1 MHCYNC
7 MNKITDGSFCTAC
20 LTENVDRSIAHHLKP
35 GTLLNNKYIVGNVIG
50 EGGFGITYI
59 GFDTTLDIRVAI
71 KEYYPNGHVNRNHEA
86 TNELTITDK
95 QQEFF
100 SKGMKN
106 FLLEAKSIAK
116 FTQEKGVVDVRDYFE
131 ENNTAYIIMEYLD
144 GQNLIEHT
152 KQYGL
157 MDAKELFRLMK
168 PIMNSLH
175 RMHLA
180 GIIHRDISPDNIMY
194 LKDGT
199 LKLMD
204 FGAARYFL
212 NEENKMSVTLKK
224 GYAPEEQYRKNGIQ
238 GPWTDVYGM
247 CATMYRCITGKI
259 PNDALDR
266 LYEDSLKKPSEL
278 EINISAECEAVI
290 MYGLAIRK
298 EDRCLNMAELMELT
312 NRILTK
318 NENMS
323 GIQNKIYTPSEREN
337 LTQDANGLY
346 PPNIFNQDNQTIS
359 ADEDELDLSPSQ
371 KGNDKQKVSTEK
383 GTPKSGSNIII
394 AILVLFCMLMI
405 AAFTVYLIKDN
416 HSNDTTQEQT
426 TTSSEEKKEK
436 PEKEQNTDSNNDSE
450 DDSDD
455 DSDVVIEKYIE
466 DATYFS
472 NATASS
478 CLPNQKEYNYS
489 ASNVLKDDDNCWCEG
504 ASGYGIG
511 EWIKLDLP
519 KLQKVKGIKIINGY
533 AGTAKQYNDNGK
545 ASKILIEFSDGRS
558 VSTNLTVFHEND
570 RNTVQYVELTEAVET
585 SYVKIT
591 IQEVI
596 GGTYEDTCITYI
608 APY

>member
-212 NEENKMSVTLKK
+212 NEENKTRARL
-224 GYAPEEQYRKNGIQ
+224 
-238 GPWTDVYGM
+238 
-247 CATMYRCITGKI
+247 ATPCIF
-259 PNDALDR
+259 R
-266 LYEDSLKKPSEL
+266 
-278 EINISAECEAVI
+278 
-290 MYGLAIRK
+290 
-298 EDRCLNMAELMELT
+298 
-312 NRILTK
+312 
-318 NENMS
+318 
-323 GIQNKIYTPSEREN
+323 
-337 LTQDANGLY
+337 
-346 PPNIFNQDNQTIS
+346 
-359 ADEDELDLSPSQ
+359 
-371 KGNDKQKVSTEK
+371 
-383 GTPKSGSNIII
+383 
-394 AILVLFCMLMI
+394 
-405 AAFTVYLIKDN
+405 
-416 HSNDTTQEQT
+416 
-426 TTSSEEKKEK
+426 
-436 PEKEQNTDSNNDSE
+436 
-450 DDSDD
+450 
-455 DSDVVIEKYIE
+455 
-466 DATYFS
+466 
-472 NATASS
+472 
-478 CLPNQKEYNYS
+478 
-489 ASNVLKDDDNCWCEG
+489 
-504 ASGYGIG
+504 ASGY
-511 EWIKLDLP
+511 WLP
-519 KLQKVKGIKIINGY
+519 SPS
-533 AGTAKQYNDNGK
+533 A
-545 ASKILIEFSDGRS
+545 
-558 VSTNLTVFHEND
+558 
-570 RNTVQYVELTEAVET
+570 AV
-585 SYVKIT
+585 
-591 IQEVI
+591 
-596 GGTYEDTCITYI
+596 
-608 APY
+608 